1 MSLAT
6 MVNGYV
12 ESTWF
17 LNKQSIKLQG
27 HFMFLF
33 ISANLGPSSF
43 IKITCKFSRV
53 C

>member
-1 MSLAT
+1 

-27 HFMFLF
+27 HFIFLF
-33 ISANLGPSSF
+33 IIANLVPSSF
-43 IKITCKFSRV
+43 IKSFL
-53 C
+53 